1 MSLAERGIVMEL
13 LFLAILGAI
22 IWQAT
27 RKKTPPPPKGARRQP
42 PPPTGRPA
50 GEPYVYAV
58 FSTEGREAW
67 PAHVLKA
74 VEGVFEVASADDPTT
89 LGKLRTMAKR
99 LTKLAE
105 PIAEY
110 VDSLLDSLDEDDP
123 RYAGFEDF
131 RSLVDDLEGAA
142 EEAADVE
149 DVVEMD
155 VIGTAQGFVDGWLKA
170 PNP

>member
-1 MSLAERGIVMEL
+1 MEL

-27 RKKTPPPPKGARRQP
+27 RKKAPPPTKGPRRQP
-42 PPPTGRPA
+42 PPPTGRAA
-50 GEPYVYAV
+50 GEPFVYAV
-58 FSTEGREAW
+58 FSTEGRESW
-67 PAHVLKA
+67 PAPVLKA
-74 VEGVFEVASADDPTT
+74 VEGVFEVASADEPTT
-89 LGKLRTMAKR
+89 LGKLRTIAKR

-110 VDSLLDSLDEDDP
+110 VDSLLDSLDEDDS

-131 RSLVDDLEGAA
+131 RSLVEELEGAA
-142 EEAADVE
+142 EEAADAA
-149 DVVEMD
+149 DVMEMD
-155 VIGTAQGFVDGWLKA
+155 IIGTAQGFVDEWLKA